1 MAELVEV
8 AVNRP
13 CCYGCMACVEVAP
26 EVFAFD
32 ESAQVAEVRANPCDA
47 ELARKAVA
55 YCPDD
60 CIDIID

>member
-1 MAELVEV
+1 
-8 AVNRP
+8 
-13 CCYGCMACVEVAP
+13 MACVEVAP